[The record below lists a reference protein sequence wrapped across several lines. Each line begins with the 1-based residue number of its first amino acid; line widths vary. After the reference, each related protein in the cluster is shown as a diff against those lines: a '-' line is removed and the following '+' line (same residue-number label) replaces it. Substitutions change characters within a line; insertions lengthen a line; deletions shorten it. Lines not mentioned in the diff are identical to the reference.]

1 MAKWRLAK
9 SLEKLRNQ
17 INAAW
22 PDRSKASDGTI
33 GDAAHASRDSDH
45 NPWLKV
51 GGLGVV
57 TACDITHDSQHGVD
71 GKALAVSFADDL
83 RSKYVIFN
91 SSIWKA
97 RTGHWEAYHGPNKHT
112 HHVHLSVKP
121 DTCDDV
127 TEWILPISPAP
138 APTPAPVYPTLR
150 LNDRSSVVSELQTK
164 LRAKGY
170 SVQVDGVF
178 GLVTESRVKQFQK
191 ERGLTVDGI
200 VGKRT
205 WDALR

>member
-17 INAAW
+17 INAAY
-22 PDRSKASDGTI
+22 PLRNKASDGTI
-33 GDAAHASRDSDH
+33 SDAAHRARVSDH
-45 NPWLKV
+45 NPDSRGIV
-51 GGLGVV
+51 C
-57 TACDITHDSQHGVD
+57 AIDITHDPQHGVD
-71 GKALAVSFADDL
+71 AKALAVSFADDL

-91 SSIWKA
+91 GMIWKA

-150 LNDRSSVVSELQTK
+150 LNDRGSVVQELQAK
-164 LRAKGY
+164 LRARGY
-170 SVQVDGVF
+170 PVQVDGVF

-205 WDALR
+205 WDALG